1 MKTTSKIILA
11 AFLIGFCG
19 LGTHAAH
26 FSLVSKVA
34 HFSLVSA
41 AEPTLPCAEPHFSL
55 VSAAEPTLPCAEPHF
70 SLVSAAEP
78 TEMPFGAYALPYEQ
92 AMQILGEAH
101 AQYWYDELTMA
112 ELVQRYEDGICTIEK
127 VSEGYRV
134 NGGGGLGIITV
145 LDDF

>member
-11 AFLIGFCG
+11 AFLIGFCS
-19 LGTHAAH
+19 LGTHA
-26 FSLVSKVA
+26 A

-55 VSAAEPTLPCAEPHF
+55 VSA
-70 SLVSAAEP
+70 VEP

-101 AQYWYDELTMA
+101 AQYWYDEITMA
-112 ELVQRYEDGICTIEK
+112 ELVQRYNDRICINER
-127 VSEGYRV
+127 VGEGYRV
-134 NGGGGLGIITV
+134 ML
-145 LDDF
+145 